1 MMELEKVK
9 ELIDMMKAN
18 DLSELEIVDGQTR
31 IVLKRG
37 MGQSIPQVVAQP
49 VAIPIHSAPASPVA
63 EASSAVSVETGAK
76 EEAEQETKLSEIISP
91 IVGTYYS
98 APSPNA
104 DSFLEVGTKVEEDT
118 VVCIIEAMK
127 VMNEIKSGVSGT
139 IKEILVNNGSAV
151 EYGQPLFLVEPG

>member
-18 DLSELEIVDGQTR
+18 DLNELEIVDGQTR
-31 IVLKRG
+31 VVLKRG
-37 MGQSIPQVVAQP
+37 TGQSIPQVVAQP
-49 VAIPIHSAPASPVA
+49 VAIPTSSAPVSPTA
-63 EASSAVSVETGAK
+63 EASAAVPVEMGAK
-76 EEAEQETKLSEIISP
+76 KEAEQEGKLSEIISP
-91 IVGTYYS
+91 IVGTCYS
-98 APSPNA
+98 SPSPNA
-104 DSFLEVGTKVEEDT
+104 DSFVKVGSKVEEDT

-139 IKEILVNNGSAV
+139 IKEILVNDGSAV

>member
-1 MMELEKVK
+1 MELEKVK

-18 DLSELEIVDGQTR
+18 DLSELEIEDGQTR

-37 MGQSIPQVVAQP
+37 TVQSIPQVVAQP
-49 VAIPIHSAPASPVA
+49 VAIP
-63 EASSAVSVETGAK
+63 ASSAPMSPSSESSGESVSQEEGAPK
-76 EEAEQETKLSEIISP
+76 AELSEIISP
-91 IVGTYYS
+91 IVGTCYS

-104 DSFLEVGTKVEEDT
+104 ESFVEVGSKVDEET

-139 IKEILVNNGSAV
+139 IREILVNNGSAV
-151 EYGQPLFLVEPG
+151 EYGQRLFLVEPG

>member
-31 IVLKRG
+31 VVLKRG
-37 MGQSIPQVVAQP
+37 TGQSIPQVIAQP
-49 VAIPIHSAPASPVA
+49 VAIPTSNASVSSAVEAPAAPVA
-63 EASSAVSVETGAK
+63 EAQK
-76 EEAEQETKLSEIISP
+76 EEAEQEGKLSEIISP
-91 IVGTYYS
+91 IVGTCYS
-98 APSPNA
+98 APSPSA
-104 DSFLEVGTKVEEDT
+104 DSFVEVGSKVEEDT

-139 IKEILVNNGSAV
+139 VREILVNNGSAV
-151 EYGQPLFLVEPG
+151 EYGQALFLVEPE

>member
-31 IVLKRG
+31 VVLKRG
-37 MGQSIPQVVAQP
+37 TGQSVPQVVAHP
-49 VAIPIHSAPASPVA
+49 IAIPTPSASVSPAV
-63 EASSAVSVETGAK
+63 EASAISAETGAK
-76 EEAEQETKLSEIISP
+76 EEAAQEAKLSEIISP
-91 IVGTYYS
+91 IVGTCYS

-104 DSFLEVGTKVEEDT
+104 DSFVEVGSKVDEDT

-127 VMNEIKSGVSGT
+127 VMNEIKSGVSGM

>member
-1 MMELEKVK
+1 MELEKVK

-18 DLSELEIVDGQTR
+18 DLNELEIVDGQTR

-37 MGQSIPQVVAQP
+37 TGQSIPQVVAQP
-49 VAIPIHSAPASPVA
+49 VTIPTGSAPVSPAA
-63 EASSAVSVETGAK
+63 EASAAFPVETGAK
-76 EEAEQETKLSEIISP
+76 KGAEQEAKLSEIISP
-91 IVGTYYS
+91 IVGTCYS

-104 DSFLEVGTKVEEDT
+104 DSFVKVGSKVEEDT

-139 IKEILVNNGSAV
+139 IKEILVNDGSAV

>member
-37 MGQSIPQVVAQP
+37 TGQSIPQVVAQP

-63 EASSAVSVETGAK
+63 EASVSVETGAK

-91 IVGTYYS
+91 LVGTYYS

-127 VMNEIKSGVSGT
+127 VMNEI
-139 IKEILVNNGSAV
+139 
-151 EYGQPLFLVEPG
+151 

>member
-1 MMELEKVK
+1 MMELEKVR

-37 MGQSIPQVVAQP
+37 ASQSIPQVVAQP
-49 VAIPIHSAPASPVA
+49 VAIPAPSAAMSPAAGAPASAPS
-63 EASSAVSVETGAK
+63 ESVPK
-76 EEAEQETKLSEIISP
+76 EEVEQEAKLSEIISP

-104 DSFLEVGTKVEEDT
+104 DSFVEVGSKVDEET

-127 VMNEIKSGVSGT
+127 VMNEIKSGISGT

-151 EYGQPLFLVEPG
+151 EYGQRLFLVEPE